1 MKKIYLLLAVVLI
14 AFSSCDRDEE
24 ITNPE
29 QKNDL
34 SEYCGCEVRSKMSD
48 VSEKTT
54 NYYLS
59 LQNADTTFYNVVV
72 SKKLFN
78 QYDLGSIIECEEEE
92 VNVTDFNTANA
103 KTEGGY
109 KVVNINGK
117 NYLVIELEDNISVN
131 DTVKTNE
138 QKE

>member
-1 MKKIYLLLAVVLI
+1 MKKIYLLLAVILI
-14 AFSSCDRDEE
+14 AFSSCDRDEA
-24 ITNPE
+24 ITSPE

-48 VSEKTT
+48 GSAKNTH
-54 NYYLS
+54 YYLS
-59 LQNADTTFYNVVV
+59 LQNADTTFYNVAV

-92 VNVTDFNTANA
+92 VNVTDFNAANA

-117 NYLVIELEDNISVN
+117 NYLVIELEDNISIN
-131 DTVKTNE
+131 DTL
-138 QKE
+138 QKQCTQ